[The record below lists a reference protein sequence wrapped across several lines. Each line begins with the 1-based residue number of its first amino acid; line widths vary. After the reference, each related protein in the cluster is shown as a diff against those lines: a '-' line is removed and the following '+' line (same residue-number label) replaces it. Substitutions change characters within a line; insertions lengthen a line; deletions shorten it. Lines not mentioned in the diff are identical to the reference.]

1 MVSEHGANE
10 PAFDR
15 GRVIAAGCGLYL
27 APLAGRGRRA
37 LARRVRGPL
46 RESGPVERPP
56 HPDPLHS
63 PSQTGVNAL
72 MASGERAKKCRAS
85 SGSLVPQRI
94 RKASEIASNRDH
106 CPCDRLAP
114 AFCSYICCPGLARPS
129 RPHRRS
135 GCRGRVFGCGGA
147 AGDQS
152 FPDGVPATV
161 HHREQARQGPPLRNA
176 LPSILMT
183 HMTRRLPTAMLD
195 TARDAWTLQIA
206 DGSVTSNRRGCDGR
220 QSDQFPPRSKTMRP
234 PCRIAGRR
242 RAGALLPSLHR
253 QPLALV

>member
-46 RESGPVERPP
+46 RESGLVERPP

-85 SGSLVPQRI
+85 SGSLVPQRKG
-94 RKASEIASNRDH
+94 RQARSLAIATIALVIAWLPPFALTSVAQDWPGHLVRIVVPAAAGGSSDAAA
-106 CPCDRLAP
+106 RLVTNHFQTVFRQP
-114 AFCSYICCPGLARPS
+114 FIIENKPGKARPY
-129 RPHRRS
+129 
-135 GCRGRVFGCGGA
+135 
-147 AGDQS
+147 
-152 FPDGVPATV
+152 
-161 HHREQARQGPPLRNA
+161 
-176 LPSILMT
+176 
-183 HMTRRLPTAMLD
+183 AMHF
-195 TARDAWTLQIA
+195 LQ
-206 DGSVTSNRRGCDGR
+206 
-220 QSDQFPPRSKTMRP
+220 F
-234 PCRIAGRR
+234 
-242 RAGALLPSLHR
+242 
-253 QPLALV
+253 